1 METTA
6 PGLLLPDEK
15 ETGNS
20 LPIRSGFKDNFEI
33 LRNVIRRKDMNA
45 TAELPMS
52 TEPDFTEIYQEHHRR
67 VFNLCAYLLNSG
79 DAAEDAAQEVFM
91 RVQRKIDTYNP
102 EFSISNWILKIASNY
117 CVDLLRKQ
125 GREKRLFVLDTSESL
140 DPSSDKPNPL
150 RNILKSEKGR
160 RVRHAIASLHEKF
173 RTPLILA
180 FYNDFTYEEIAET
193 MGVPRNTVAT
203 LLFRGK
209 QQLREKLKK
218 ENYHDLPR

>member
-6 PGLLLPDEK
+6 PGLLLPDEI

-20 LPIRSGFKDNFEI
+20 LSIRSRFKDNFEI
-33 LRNVIRRKDMNA
+33 LLNVIRRKDMNA

-140 DPSSDKPNPL
+140 DPLSDKPNPL

-180 FYNDFTYEEIAET
+180 FYNDFTYDEIAET

>member
-6 PGLLLPDEK
+6 PGLLLPDEI

-20 LPIRSGFKDNFEI
+20 LSIRSGFKDNFEI

-140 DPSSDKPNPL
+140 DPLSDKPNPL

-180 FYNDFTYEEIAET
+180 FYNDFTYDEIAET